1 MKKLLFL
8 SIILSVLLVLGACSK
23 EDSKAPGN
31 KELGKTTDV
40 SGSKESVSAKEKDNE
55 LVYKVEGKKKTMVV
69 EKKYLSATGISIKVP
84 ETHTVEEV
92 GNQLVVSGTNEL
104 ENVGLVIMLWDKPK
118 PNSFYENIM
127 YGFGEKIEKYES
139 IDSKD
144 LISKYDVA
152 LKTRNDLTKT
162 IYLAKTNKNKPYDVK
177 INLPLDKATPENE
190 AKLLAIL
197 ESYEY

>member
-1 MKKLLFL
+1 MKKLLFYT
-8 SIILSVLLVLGACSK
+8 IILSVLFLGACSK
-23 EDSKAPGN
+23 EDSKATSNEEP
-31 KELGKTTDV
+31 GKTTDV
-40 SGSKESVSAKEKDNE
+40 SGSKDSTSKKLEENE
-55 LVYKVEGKKKTMVV
+55 LVYEINGEKKTIEV
-69 EKKYLSATGISIKVP
+69 EKKYLSFTGTSIKVP
-84 ETHTVEEV
+84 ETHKVEEDEEALSV
-92 GNQLVVSGTNEL
+92 LGINEL
-104 ENVGLVIMLWDKPK
+104 EGSGFVIMLWDKPK

-152 LKTRNDLTKT
+152 LTTQNDLTKT